1 MAPDSVHLHIF
12 RYDAFRGESHS
23 YDSYDL
29 PYQHNDQL
37 LDLLEKIKMELD
49 HTLSYRRSCRH
60 GICGSCAMKVNGKPV
75 LACSTPVRDLVEEF
89 GRHLTVDPLDQTL
102 VIRDLICDMDE
113 FWEKYTRIT
122 PYLEPVTAA
131 GEAYAGTA
139 PPGPAGGS
147 SEKPLARLLFSGS
160 TSAIDDADHCIMCGA
175 CYSVCPVVPLQP
187 DFLGPAA
194 ITRSYRFVRDVRDA
208 HPGRLVPVGKA
219 GAGVWECIKCLK
231 CTEVC
236 PKQIDPFSK
245 VSRLHQE
252 VLQSSAGPRGI
263 RTRHTKGFQL
273 NLLLNGL
280 LNEFP
285 LAVFAMRFRMITM
298 LRRGIRMFLH
308 GKLIINPLRPRSR
321 GYRQIRR
328 LMRKSQ

>member
-1 MAPDSVHLHIF
+1 MAPETVHLHIF

-29 PYQHNDQL
+29 PFQPNDQL
-37 LDLLEKIKMELD
+37 LDLLEKIKTELD
-49 HTLSYRRSCRH
+49 HSLSYRRSCRH

-89 GRHLTVDPLDQTL
+89 GRQLTVDPLDRTR
-102 VIRDLICDMDE
+102 VIRDLICDMDD
-113 FWEKYTRIT
+113 FWEKIALSA
-122 PYLEPVTAA
+122 PYLEPVAA
-131 GEAYAGTA
+131 GAASPEPADVKSEA
-139 PPGPAGGS
+139 
-147 SEKPLARLLFSGS
+147 PLTPLIFSGS
-160 TSAIDDADHCIMCGA
+160 TNAIDDADHCIMCGA
-175 CYSVCPVVPLQP
+175 CYSACPVVPLQP

-194 ITRSYRFVRDVRDA
+194 IVRSYRFVKDVRDA
-208 HPGRLVPVGKA
+208 RPGRLIAVGQA
-219 GAGVWECIKCLK
+219 GTGVWECIKCLK

-236 PKQIDPFSK
+236 PKQIDPFGK

-252 VLQSSAGPRGI
+252 VLRSGSSPGGVRA
-263 RTRHTKGFQL
+263 RHTRGFQL

-285 LAVFAMRFRMITM
+285 LAVYAMRFRMITM
-298 LRRGIRMFLH
+298 LRRGIRMFMH
-308 GKLIINPLRPRSR
+308 GKLVINPLRPRSR

-328 LMRKSQ
+328 LMRRSR

>member
-1 MAPDSVHLHIF
+1 MAPETVRLHIF

-37 LDLLEKIKMELD
+37 LDLLERIKTEHD

-60 GICGSCAMKVNGKPV
+60 GICGSCSMKVNGKPV
-75 LACSTPVRDLVEEF
+75 LACSTPVRDLVMEF
-89 GRHLTVDPLDQTL
+89 GRKLTVEPLDRSR
-102 VIRDLICDMDE
+102 VIRDLICDMDD
-113 FWEKYTRIT
+113 FWEKISRSA
-122 PYLEPVTAA
+122 PYLEPVKAA
-131 GEAYAGTA
+131 AAASAGA
-139 PPGPAGGS
+139 PPVGNAAHAS
-147 SEKPLARLLFSGS
+147 RLLFIGS
-160 TSAIDDADHCIMCGA
+160 INAIDDADHCIMCGA
-175 CYSVCPVVPLQP
+175 CYSACPVIPLQP

-194 ITRSYRFVRDVRDA
+194 IVRSYRFAKDVRDA
-208 HPGRLVPVGKA
+208 RPGRLITVGHA
-219 GAGVWECIKCLK
+219 GTGVWECIKCLK

-236 PKQIDPFSK
+236 PKQIDPFAK

-252 VLQSSAGPRGI
+252 VLRSGSSPGGVRA
-263 RTRHTKGFQL
+263 RHTRGFQL

-285 LAVFAMRFRMITM
+285 LAVYAMRFRMITM

-308 GKLIINPLRPRSR
+308 GKLVINPLRPRSR

-328 LMRKSQ
+328 LMRRSQ